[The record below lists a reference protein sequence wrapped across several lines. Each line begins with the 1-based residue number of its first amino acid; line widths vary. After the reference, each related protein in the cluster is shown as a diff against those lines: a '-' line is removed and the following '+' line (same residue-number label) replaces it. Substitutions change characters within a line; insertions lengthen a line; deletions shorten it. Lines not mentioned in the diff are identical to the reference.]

1 MDSWAAMVRIL
12 VIEDEVAL
20 ADAVVRGL
28 RRHGMDVDVAYD
40 GDEGYGKVTNSAYDV
55 LVLDRDLPG
64 MSGDSICRSV
74 TEAGPLPQ
82 VLLLTASAA
91 PEDRLHGLSLG
102 ASDYLTKPF
111 VFPELVARVRALAGP
126 I

>member
-1 MDSWAAMVRIL
+1 MRIL

-28 RRHGMDVDVAYD
+28 QRQGMDVDVAYD
-40 GDEGYGKVTNSAYDV
+40 GDDGYGKVTNSTYDV

-64 MSGDSICRSV
+64 MSGDSICQSV

-82 VLLLTASAA
+82 VLMLTASSSS
-91 PEDRLHGLSLG
+91 EDRLRGLSLG
-102 ASDYLTKPF
+102 AKDYLTKPF
-111 VFPELVARVRALAGP
+111 AFPELVARVRALAGP
-126 I
+126 S